1 MEQLAAVEF
10 QYNDKRHVT
19 IGRTPFELN
28 FGRYLWKGNLV
39 VQSEIPRVEELETS
53 YKDNGR
59 STEEHEKTIQQEKAK
74 SSRTEGQRQC
84 VAREQKYSIELTLK
98 EVGQ

>member
-1 MEQLAAVEF
+1 MERQSCG
-10 QYNDKRHVT
+10 T
-19 IGRTPFELN
+19 IRDSKSERVSCRTT
-28 FGRYLWKGNLV
+28 
-39 VQSEIPRVEELETS
+39 EELGTG

-74 SSRTEGQRQC
+74 SSRTEDWRQY
-84 VAREQKYSIELTLK
+84 VAREQKYPIELTLK

>member
-1 MEQLAAVEF
+1 MEF

-74 SSRTEGQRQC
+74 SSRTEG
-84 VAREQKYSIELTLK
+84 
-98 EVGQ
+98 